1 MKKKLTIIL
10 AAIIGAIIIAVVL
23 FSVFSP
29 GGEAPVISLPSPS
42 SNSGNGD
49 SRLVTVNPET
59 VQTAISTLSRCEA
72 YSREYTVTNYFQG
85 GSTQSTIKV
94 WHDGDK
100 TKLQFEQD
108 STVKNTL
115 FRDNM
120 VYTWYDDDPGA
131 VFTSSADSLSPQ
143 ALDHSARIIYY
154 EDLLSA
160 NSEQITDAGYIEK
173 SGEYCVFAEYLSE
186 DLNYV
191 NRIYVSVDTGLLVA
205 AEVYEGETLT
215 YSMETVSTNLATPED
230 AVFSPPVT

>member
-1 MKKKLTIIL
+1 MNKKLTIIFT
-10 AAIIGAIIIAVVL
+10 AIIGAIIIAVVL
-23 FSVFSP
+23 ISVFSP
-29 GGEAPVISLPSPS
+29 GGEAPKISLPSPS
-42 SNSGNGD
+42 TNLGGGD
-49 SRLVTVNPET
+49 SRLVVVNPET

-72 YSREYTVTNYFQG
+72 YSREYMVTNYYLD
-85 GSTQSTIKV
+85 GSAQSTIKV
-94 WHDGDK
+94 WQDGEK
-100 TKLQFEQD
+100 FKIALSQD
-108 STVKNTL
+108 STEKNIL

-120 VYTWYDDDPGA
+120 VYTWYDDDPTA
-131 VFTSSADSLSPQ
+131 VFTSSTDSLKPQ
-143 ALDHSARIIYY
+143 SLDHNARIIYY

-160 NSEQITDAGYIEK
+160 NPEQIIDAGYLEK

-191 NRIYVSVDTGLLVA
+191 NRIYVSVNTGLLVA